1 MNCIIPYTKEIP
13 FNSKIREITSIS
25 LEHEMNINDGEILGN
40 FIVSGEYKAH
50 ELSVNKES
58 FEHVLP
64 FSIDLTERVIE
75 ESINFNIT
83 DFSYEILNDNT
94 LKVMIE
100 FTVEAEEKEE
110 EEPEER
116 DEVFITPVEEIPE
129 EIEIITPREKLV
141 EEEDEVIEEATLE
154 ETEDI
159 KELEEEEKKEINIE
173 VKPEVK
179 VAEIP
184 EKEIE
189 RDVANIEMVNETIS
203 KATDTYKTYHIHI
216 VKENES
222 LEMICEM
229 YKSSKSILE
238 EYNDLNEIVPG
249 DKLIIPEDD

>member
-13 FNSKIREITSIS
+13 FNSKIGEITSIS
-25 LEHEMNINDGEILGN
+25 LEHEMNINNGEILGN
-40 FIVSGEYKAH
+40 FIITGEYKTH

-100 FTVEAEEKEE
+100 FTVDAEEKEIE
-110 EEPEER
+110 AKKE
-116 DEVFITPVEEIPE
+116 EVFVEVEDDIE
-129 EIEIITPREKLV
+129 EIEIITPRKEKDEEESKEIEIV
-141 EEEDEVIEEATLE
+141 EEKIN
-154 ETEDI
+154 
-159 KELEEEEKKEINIE
+159 EEKKEEETLNRE
-173 VKPEVK
+173 VIVEVEGK
-179 VAEIP
+179 

-189 RDVANIEMVNETIS
+189 LERDMASVEMVNETIS
-203 KATDTYKTYHIHI
+203 KAVDTYKTYHIHL
-216 VKENES
+216 VKENEN
-222 LEMICEM
+222 LEMIYEK
-229 YKSSKSILE
+229 YKSSKESLM
-238 EYNDLNEIVPG
+238 EYNNLNDIVPG

>member
-13 FNSKIREITSIS
+13 FNSKIGEITSIS
-25 LEHEMNINDGEILGN
+25 LEHEMNINEGEILGN
-40 FIVSGEYKAH
+40 FIISGEYKSH

-75 ESINFNIT
+75 DSINFNIT

-100 FTVEAEEKEE
+100 FTVDAEELEDEE
-110 EEPEER
+110 EIEKVFVTPEE
-116 DEVFITPVEEIPE
+116 DISE
-129 EIEIITPREKLV
+129 EIEIIVPRKEI
-141 EEEDEVIEEATLE
+141 EEEDFNEE
-154 ETEDI
+154 ETETRTSEIEEIPEIYIEEKENVDI
-159 KELEEEEKKEINIE
+159 KEKE
-173 VKPEVK
+173 
-179 VAEIP
+179 
-184 EKEIE
+184 EIE
-189 RDVANIEMVNETIS
+189 ELEREQVNIEMVNETIS

-216 VKENES
+216 VKDNEN
-222 LEMICEM
+222 LEMICEK
-229 YKSSKSILE
+229 YKSSKETLL